1 MKKKLFIFL
10 TIIAAIVVLLGFF
23 TIRYIVEAN
32 EISKLQLTI
41 KDVQIQ
47 ELKLTYTKLKI
58 NIEILNPTNQDLSS
72 LLIDY
77 KIFISDII
85 VGNGSIALT
94 NIPAQTNKETSTI
107 VTINFIDVANAV
119 IDAIKKQNFDLT
131 IQGTLHVKILYD
143 LFSISH
149 KFSYLYHYI

>member
-1 MKKKLFIFL
+1 MKKKLFIFM
-10 TIIAAIVVLLGFF
+10 TIITAIVVLLGFF

-47 ELKLTYTKLKI
+47 ELKVTYTKLKI
-58 NIEILNPTNQDLSS
+58 DIEILNPTNQDVSS

-77 KIFISDII
+77 NIFISDIM
-85 VGNGSIALT
+85 VGKGSIALT
-94 NIPAQTNKETSTI
+94 NIPAQTNKEASTI